1 MSKYPRLF
9 SPLRVGSLTLKNRI
23 VKAPQSSEYFLEGQ
37 MMTPRVIDLYEGIA
51 EGGASMII
59 LGAILFMRLD
69 PEIPFQFGGI
79 WDEKHIP
86 GMTELTNAVHRHDC
100 HIICQLHHPG
110 PAPISPTYIPIASTT
125 LAKEQLPLDYGAPTH
140 GVTLDEIETIKMH
153 YINAAER
160 AQRAGFDGVECHSAN
175 GYFLLSF
182 LSRIWNFRTDQYG
195 PQSMENRTRLH
206 RELIAGIRERCGKD
220 FVIGVRING
229 MEFGH
234 PNVLTP
240 EEGAE
245 AAKLL
250 EGAGADYISVTGYGY
265 GRPAMQYVPDYWA
278 YPEPDEFMKPYLR
291 SFKTGLTVPGAE
303 AVKKAVRIPVA
314 TVGRLDEKLGEEIL
328 RRGKADIILL
338 GRALW
343 ADHDLPN
350 KLAEG
355 REDDILHCCH
365 CATCE
370 DPQEAPR
377 RCRVNPALGR
387 EKELAILPAQTKKRV
402 LVVGGGPAGM
412 EAARVAA
419 LRGHDVTLCER
430 SPNLGGKMH
439 LSVMVKGTQF
449 DDVSVVIDYLTRQVT
464 KLPIT
469 VKYNTEVDEAL
480 IDELKPDVVIL
491 AVGGAYSLPEQ
502 VPGIHGSNVVGVP
515 ALAKMAEVPL
525 RMFGAKALSKLS
537 EIALPGIGKNVVVL
551 GGQIEGLQ
559 GAVFLRK
566 RGRKVTVLEESD
578 VTGERMP
585 PRFLKRTL
593 PWLEKEGVEVITGVH
608 YDEVTASGVR
618 ITTKEGDQRLIPAD
632 TVMVLLPPGPNRNLF
647 DSISAKVPEVHNI
660 GGGNGVRTS
669 LIVNAFEQAREV
681 CCRV

>member
-1 MSKYPRLF
+1 MF
-9 SPLRVGSLTLKNRI
+9 
-23 VKAPQSSEYFLEGQ
+23 
-37 MMTPRVIDLYEGIA
+37 
-51 EGGASMII
+51 
-59 LGAILFMRLD
+59 
-69 PEIPFQFGGI
+69 
-79 WDEKHIP
+79 
-86 GMTELTNAVHRHDC
+86 
-100 HIICQLHHPG
+100 
-110 PAPISPTYIPIASTT
+110 
-125 LAKEQLPLDYGAPTH
+125 QLPPPPSTRSNCPGLRRSDH
-140 GVTLDEIETIKMH
+140 GVTLDEMQTIKTH

-206 RELIAGIRERCGKD
+206 SEIIAGIRERCGKD

-229 MEFGH
+229 MDFGH
-234 PNVLTP
+234 PNAMTP

-291 SFKTGLTVPGAE
+291 SFKTGLTLPGAE

-314 TVGRLDEKLGEEIL
+314 AVGRLDEKLGEETL
-328 RRGKADIILL
+328 RHGRADMILL

-350 KLAEG
+350 KLVEG

-430 SPNLGGKMH
+430 GPSLGGKMH
-439 LSVMVKGTQF
+439 LSVMVKGIQF
-449 DDVSVVIDYLTRQVT
+449 DDVTGVIDYLTRQVT
-464 KLPIT
+464 QLPIT
-469 VKYNTEVDEAL
+469 VKCNTEVDEAL
-480 IDELKPDVVIL
+480 IDELKPDVVIF

-537 EIALPGIGKNVVVL
+537 EIALPGIGEKCGRAWGPNR
-551 GGQIEGLQ
+551 GLQ
-559 GAVFLRK
+559 GAIFLESAEERSRCWRRATPPARGCHPVFSGVPSLGSRRK
-566 RGRKVTVLEESD
+566 EWTS
-578 VTGERMP
+578 
-585 PRFLKRTL
+585 
-593 PWLEKEGVEVITGVH
+593 ITEVH

-632 TVMVLLPPGPNRNLF
+632 TVMVLLPPFRTGNFSTPSHRRSPRHTASAAATASRSS
-647 DSISAKVPEVHNI
+647 DPHPESIPH
-660 GGGNGVRTS
+660 
-669 LIVNAFEQAREV
+669 V
-681 CCRV
+681 CAVD